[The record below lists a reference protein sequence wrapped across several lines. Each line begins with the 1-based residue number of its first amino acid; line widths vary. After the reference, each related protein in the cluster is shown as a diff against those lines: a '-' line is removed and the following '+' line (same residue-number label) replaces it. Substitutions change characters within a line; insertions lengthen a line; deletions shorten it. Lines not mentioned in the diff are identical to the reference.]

1 MSAVRAALVTRI
13 ALIFAA
19 GGGYSGV
26 AGAIEIGD
34 DPPPATP
41 LILERIGF

>member
-1 MSAVRAALVTRI
+1 MVTQI
-13 ALIFAA
+13 AHIFAA
-19 GGGYSGV
+19 DCGYSGV
-26 AGAIEIGD
+26 AGAIEIGN